1 MIHQEVP
8 LTIAQHLLVRN
19 AMSLVERNAQRVAWD
34 WDMKSDLDDP
44 RSIGKLA
51 LYQAVVRF
59 DLAVGVPFSEFAALR
74 VYGATLDTVRRDARQ
89 ERVRLAVER
98 KVSRFTEYC
107 TDDFDILQHD
117 DPELQRRLDTF
128 KDSVL
133 AVAYAAGL
141 EETLFNAAENH
152 LADSEETA
160 RALASLG
167 EAMTKLERADQHVP
181 SLLVC
186 HKLDLQE
193 IENELGIRHKQQR
206 GGESSSSSSASGIT
220 CSRGIMP
227 APPPIRDTP
236 PGAHLKDWLPPNL
249 AAKRTQR
256 ARARARQ
263 AQ

>member
-1 MIHQEVP
+1 VITQEVP

-34 WDMKSDLDDP
+34 WDMNADLDDL

-51 LYQAVVRF
+51 LYRAVVRF
-59 DLAVGVPFSEFAALR
+59 DPAVGVPFAEFAALR
-74 VYGATLDTVRRDARQ
+74 VYGAMLDTVRRDGRK
-89 ERVRLAVER
+89 ERLRLAVER
-98 KVSRFTEYC
+98 EVTRLTEYY

-117 DPELQRRLDTF
+117 DPELQRRLNTF

-141 EETLFNAAENH
+141 EETLSSAAEDH
-152 LADSEETA
+152 LADGEEGA

-167 EAMTKLERADQHVP
+167 EAVAKLERTDQQVL

-193 IENELGIRHKQQR
+193 IASELGIRHKTAAWRRVQLVLKRLREHLLAR
-206 GGESSSSSSASGIT
+206 GVV
-220 CSRGIMP
+220 R
-227 APPPIRDTP
+227 APPPIRADLP
-236 PGAHLKDWLPPNL
+236 SARLQDWLPPDL
-249 AAKRTQR
+249 AAKRPQR
-256 ARARARQ
+256 ARMEKVG
-263 AQ
+263 